1 MTGVMALEE
10 GGRVEFT
17 RLRQERRRALFDVMD
32 AAGLEALALGRAA
45 NVRYAAGARQLWRTG
60 AHPFAP
66 LGVVIRATEKVHLLS
81 SWDEGVPSEIGREDL
96 YGLFWDPAHLIA
108 GLREIPG
115 FVQAHRVG
123 TDSLTPFFG
132 RVLRDLVP
140 GIELVDASPLLQRA
154 RAHKTADEI
163 AAIEVATSLAEA
175 GLAAMEEALRP
186 GITERALLGAYLEA
200 VAGLGAPTPPS
211 ESVVFATPRQG
222 PVRFRYLAGN
232 RTIGQGELV
241 VLAPGA
247 LYAGY
252 EGGVARTRTAGGAP
266 SPEARALADRCHRA
280 IETLLAACRAGNV
293 GADLYRAWESTG
305 EPPPEIALANGVGI
319 GTEPPLVGFGRGAD
333 ARLDEGDVL
342 SVQAWV
348 SEEGTGGFLLRE
360 LVRIG
365 EDDPELLTRSARS
378 ERNERSE
385 RSERWK
391 P

>member
-10 GGRVEFT
+10 GGRVDFT

-163 AAIEVATSLAEA
+163 AAI
-175 GLAAMEEALRP
+175 MEEALRP

-252 EGGVARTRTAGGAP
+252 EGGVARTRPPRQRPGHWLTDATAP
-266 SPEARALADRCHRA
+266 SRPCWRPAEPAMSAPTSTGPGSRPASPRPRSPWRTASASAPNRHWWASDGGPTPDSMRATCS
-280 IETLLAACRAGNV
+280 ACR
-293 GADLYRAWESTG
+293 
-305 EPPPEIALANGVGI
+305 P
-319 GTEPPLVGFGRGAD
+319 
-333 ARLDEGDVL
+333 
-342 SVQAWV
+342 
-348 SEEGTGGFLLRE
+348 GFLKRE
-360 LVRIG
+360 PVVSSYGSWCGSGRMT
-365 EDDPELLTRSARS
+365 PNS
-378 ERNERSE
+378 
-385 RSERWK
+385 
-391 P
+391 